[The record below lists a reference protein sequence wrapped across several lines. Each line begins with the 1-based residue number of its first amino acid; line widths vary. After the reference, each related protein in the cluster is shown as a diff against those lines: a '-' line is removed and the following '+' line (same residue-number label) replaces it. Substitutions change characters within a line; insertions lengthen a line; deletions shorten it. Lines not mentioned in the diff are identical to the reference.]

1 MIQPYTFDK
10 QGRFEL
16 SGYNR
21 LKPFSSFL
29 PGLAGLK
36 GKPIWAFYVNRGQGI
51 ASFGVQDKD
60 GAILEF
66 QPANKSYQA
75 VSLQGFRTF
84 IKLDGK
90 VYEPFAY
97 HDVNDQIQ
105 EKMTIESNALTIES
119 IDKTTGI
126 AVQVTYFVLP
136 NESFAALVRHV
147 SVRNLDHQA
156 KKIEIIDGLPGI
168 LPYGLSNAAYKELG
182 HTLKSWMDVYN
193 LDQHIPFYKLRASTV
208 DSAEVTAIEG
218 GHFMLSFGDDG
229 VTEQLLHPIV
239 DADLVFGSN
248 SSLITPDG
256 FREKTLDQLMEQTQV
271 TTNKVPSGF
280 ATVETTLPANGQY
293 EISTIIGHVHDV
305 EQINARQAELVNRAY
320 IAQKLAEA
328 RQLTEELTSVMATK
342 SADARFDA
350 YCRQSYMDNALRGGH
365 PIMLDSGKE
374 NDPFVYHVYSR
385 KHGDLER
392 DYNFFS
398 IAPSYYSQGNGNFRD
413 ANQNRRSDTLINPD
427 VKDFNVRMF
436 MNFIQADG
444 YNPLVIQGCS
454 FQLNDQ
460 VEQAWTTLVAEQD
473 REKMAKFLSRA
484 FTPGGVLGFIEN
496 ERIQLNVEPEA
507 FLSKVLSCSEQYAEA
522 VFGEGYWIDHWTYN
536 MDLIESYLSVY
547 PDQKE
552 QLLFGDHSYMYYDSP
567 ADVLPRDQ
575 KTVLANGK
583 VRRYN
588 AVRESEEKEHL
599 INSRKSLKTWMRVNN
614 GHGDIYKTCLYE
626 KLVSLALMKFA
637 TLDPE
642 GIGVEMEANK
652 PGWNDSLN
660 GLPGLFASG
669 FGELCELQRVL
680 AFIVEVQ
687 ESSTADIQIPE
698 EIAALLAEVET
709 LLDQYQASNQE
720 AADAFMYWDK
730 VSSARE
736 CYREKIRFGF
746 EGELR
751 TLRVADVGQTMKKFL
766 EHVEAGIAK
775 GLEIGNGVY
784 PTYFCYE
791 AVEYKP
797 ICDSKLQPQ
806 VDAKGNPYVQVT
818 AFKRMDLPYFLE
830 GPVRAMKTITDTDR
844 KRTLYQRIQETDL
857 YDRKLHMYKVNASL
871 AEASSEIGRS
881 RAFTPGWLENG
892 SVFLHMSYKYLL
904 ELLKGELYNE
914 FFTEMKHGLVP
925 FLDPAVY
932 GRSTLENSSFI
943 ASSANPD
950 PSLHGTGF
958 VARLSGS
965 TAEFISMWNLM
976 MWGKQPFVMEDGQLR
991 LRMQP
996 ALPAWL
1002 FDSEDR
1008 IQAVFLGE
1016 IEVIYHN
1023 PSRKD
1028 TFGEHGAKVVAMKLT
1043 MKDGQTIH
1051 TAGQFLEE
1059 HDALQVRNRN
1069 VSRIEITLN

>member
-1 MIQPYTFDK
+1 MKQPYTFDE
-10 QGRFEL
+10 QGRFVI

-75 VSLQGFRTF
+75 VPLQGFRTF
-84 IKLDGK
+84 IKHDGK
-90 VYEPFAY
+90 VFEPFAY
-97 HDVNDQIQ
+97 HDANEKIQ
-105 EKMTIESNALTIES
+105 EKMTIEANALTIES
-119 IDKTTGI
+119 IDETTGI

-193 LDQHIPFYKLRASTV
+193 LDQHIPFYKLRASTA

-256 FREKTLDQLMEQTQV
+256 FREKSLQQLMGQTQV

-280 ATVETTLPANGQY
+280 ATVETTLPADGKY

-305 EQINARQAELVNRAY
+305 EQINVRQAELVNRAY
-320 IAQKLAEA
+320 IAEKLAEA

-365 PIMLDSGKE
+365 PIMLESGKE
-374 NDPFVYHVYSR
+374 DQPFVYHVYSR

-398 IAPSYYSQGNGNFRD
+398 LAPSYYSQGNGNFRD
-413 ANQNRRSDTLINPD
+413 ANQNRRSDTLMNPD

-454 FQLNDQ
+454 FQLNSKVDQ
-460 VEQAWTTLVAEQD
+460 EWTALVGEQD
-473 REKMAKFLSRA
+473 REKMNKFLNRA

-496 ERIQLNVEPEA
+496 EQIELTVDPEA
-507 FLSKVLSCSEQYAEA
+507 FLAKVLSCSEQYAEA

-536 MDLIESYLSVY
+536 MDLIESYLAVY

-552 QLLFGDHSYMYYDSP
+552 QLLFGDSTYMYYDSP

-575 KTVLANGK
+575 KTVLTNGK

-599 INSRKSLKTWMRVNN
+599 INSRSSLKNWMRVKQ
-614 GHGDIYKTCLYE
+614 GHGEIYKTCLYE

-687 ESSTADIQIPE
+687 ASSTSEIQVPV
-698 EIAALLAEVET
+698 EIADLLQEVEKQ
-709 LLDQYQASNQE
+709 LDEYYASKQE
-720 AADAFMYWDK
+720 ADDMFIYWDK
-730 VSSARE
+730 VSRARE
-736 CYREKIRFGF
+736 FYREKIRFGF
-746 EGELR
+746 DGELR
-751 TLRVADVGQTMKKFL
+751 TLSVTEVVKTMKKFL

-791 AVEYKP
+791 AVEYNP
-797 ICDSKLQPQ
+797 ICDSMMHPQ
-806 VDAKGNPYVQVT
+806 LDAKGNPYVQVT

-830 GPVRAMKTITDTDR
+830 GPMRAMKTVTDTER
-844 KRTLYQRIQETDL
+844 KRDLYRRIQETDL
-857 YDRKLHMYKVNASL
+857 YDQKLHMYKVNASL

-904 ELLKGELYNE
+904 ELLKGELYSE

-965 TAEFISMWNLM
+965 TAEFISMWNVM
-976 MWGKQPFVMEDGQLR
+976 MWGKQPFVMEDQQLR

-996 ALPAWL
+996 VLPAWL
-1002 FDSEDR
+1002 FDQENTV
-1008 IQAVFLGE
+1008 QATFLGE
-1016 IEVIYHN
+1016 IEVVYHN

-1028 TFGEHGAKVVAMKLT
+1028 TFGEQGAKVVEMKLT
-1043 MKDGQTIH
+1043 MKDGQQVHITGDSLDTQH
-1051 TAGQFLEE
+1051 
-1059 HDALQVRNRN
+1059 ALQVRNRN
-1069 VSRIEITLN
+1069 VSRMDITLN